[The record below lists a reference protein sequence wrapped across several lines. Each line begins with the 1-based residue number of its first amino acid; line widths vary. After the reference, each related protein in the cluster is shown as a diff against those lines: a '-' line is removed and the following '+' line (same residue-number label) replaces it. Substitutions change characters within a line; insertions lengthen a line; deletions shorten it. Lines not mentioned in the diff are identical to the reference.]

1 VFKKQAAYM
10 SESGTSILIVYT
22 GGTIGMINDP
32 ETGSLAPFDFDHI
45 MHQVPE
51 LNKFGFDLTTITFEE
66 VVDSSNIH
74 PGIWIH
80 LAELI
85 ERNYNSYDGFV
96 ILHGTDTMAYSA
108 SALAFLL
115 ENLGKPVVF
124 TGAQLPI
131 GTLRT
136 DGKENFISAIEIAAA
151 QKNNQPLVPEVCIF
165 FENKLYRGVR
175 TTKHNA
181 DYFDAFRSYNYPEL
195 AKAGINITYNY
206 SAIYYPVIK
215 RDLKVYH
222 KLDTNVAILKIFPGI
237 TPNVVDALIQI
248 EGLKGLVL
256 ESYGSGNAPTQE
268 WFINKL
274 RSAVDKGIVVLNVT
288 QCSAGSVD
296 MGVYETSLGL
306 IEAGVLSGKD
316 ITTEAA
322 IAKLMFL
329 LGQNY
334 SNQEIKEYL
343 SKSMRG
349 EINA

>member
-1 VFKKQAAYM
+1 M
-10 SESGTSILIVYT
+10 TNSGTSILIIYT

-45 MHQVPE
+45 MKQVPE
-51 LNKFGFDLTTITFEE
+51 LNKFGFNLTTITFED
-66 VVDSSNIH
+66 VVDSSNIT
-74 PGIWIH
+74 PEIWVN

-85 ERNYNSYDGFV
+85 EKHYADFDGFV

-108 SALAFLL
+108 SAMSFLL
-115 ENLGKPVVF
+115 ENLDKPVVF

-131 GTLRT
+131 GTIRT

-151 QKNNQPLVPEVCIF
+151 KKNDQPLVPEVSVF
-165 FENKLYRGVR
+165 FENKLYRGNR

-195 AKAGINITYNY
+195 AKAGISITYNY
-206 SAIYYPVIK
+206 AAIRYPVIK

-222 KLDTNVAILKIFPGI
+222 NLDPNVAVLKIFPGI
-237 TPNVVDALIQI
+237 TPAVLDAFLGIKGI
-248 EGLKGLVL
+248 RGLVL
-256 ESYGSGNAPTQE
+256 ESYGSGNAPSEE
-268 WFINKL
+268 WFIKKITEI
-274 RSAVDKGIVVLNVT
+274 VKKGIIVINVT

-306 IEAGVLSGKD
+306 IEAGVVSGRD

-322 IAKLMFL
+322 VTKLMFL
-329 LGQNY
+329 LGRDL
-334 SNQEIKEYL
+334 SKENLINNL

-349 EINA
+349 EINI

>member
-1 VFKKQAAYM
+1 MAD
-10 SESGTSILIVYT
+10 SGTSILIIYT

-45 MHQVPE
+45 MKQVPE
-51 LNKFGFDLTTITFEE
+51 LNKFGFNLTTITFEE
-66 VVDSSNIH
+66 VVDSSNIT
-74 PGIWIH
+74 PEIWVH

-85 ERNYNSYDGFV
+85 EKHYADFDGFV

-108 SALAFLL
+108 SAMSFLL
-115 ENLGKPVVF
+115 ENLDKPVVF

-131 GTLRT
+131 GTIRT

-151 QKNNQPLVPEVCIF
+151 KKNDQPLVPEVSVF
-165 FENKLYRGVR
+165 FENKLYRGNR

-195 AKAGINITYNY
+195 AKAGINISYNY
-206 SAIYYPVIK
+206 SAIRYPVIK

-222 KLDTNVAILKIFPGI
+222 NLDPNVAVLKIFPGI
-237 TPNVVDALIQI
+237 TPAVIDAFMGI

-256 ESYGSGNAPTQE
+256 ESYGSGNAPSEE
-268 WFINKL
+268 WFINKITE
-274 RSAVDKGIVVLNVT
+274 IVNKDIIVINVT

-306 IEAGVLSGKD
+306 IEAGVVSGRD

-322 IAKLMFL
+322 VTKLMFL
-329 LGQNY
+329 LGQN
-334 SNQEIKEYL
+334 L
-343 SKSMRG
+343 SKDDMISNLSKTMRG
-349 EINA
+349 EINV

>member
-1 VFKKQAAYM
+1 M
-10 SESGTSILIVYT
+10 SESGTSILIIYT

-32 ETGSLAPFDFDHI
+32 ETGSLAPFDFNHI
-45 MHQVPE
+45 LHQVPE
-51 LNKFGFDLTTITFEE
+51 LNKFGFNLTTITFEE
-66 VVDSSNIH
+66 VVDSSNVH
-74 PGIWIH
+74 PEIWIH

-85 ERNYNSYDGFV
+85 EKNYDQYDGFV
-96 ILHGTDTMAYSA
+96 ILHGTDTMSYSA
-108 SALAFLL
+108 SALSFLL
-115 ENLGKPVVF
+115 ENLGKPVIF
-124 TGAQLPI
+124 TGSQLPI

-151 QKNNQPLVPEVCIF
+151 RKNQQPLVPEVCIF
-165 FENKLYRGVR
+165 FENKLYRGTR

-206 SAIYYPVIK
+206 SAIHYPVIK

-222 KLDTNVAILKIFPGI
+222 KLDPNVAILKLFPGI
-237 TPNVVDALIQI
+237 TPEVVDAITNI
-248 EGLKGLVL
+248 KNLKGLVL
-256 ESYGSGNAPTQE
+256 ESFGSGNAPTHE
-268 WFINKL
+268 WFIEKL
-274 RSAVDKGIVVLNVT
+274 RQAVNRGVVVLNVT

-306 IEAGVLSGKD
+306 MEAGVLSGKD

-322 IAKLMFL
+322 VTKLMFL
-329 LGQNY
+329 LGQHYNKE
-334 SNQEIKEYL
+334 EIKEYL
-343 SKSMRG
+343 SKSLRG

>member
-1 VFKKQAAYM
+1 M
-10 SESGTSILIVYT
+10 SASGTSILIIYT

-32 ETGSLAPFDFDHI
+32 ETGSLAPFDFNHI
-45 MHQVPE
+45 LHQVPE
-51 LNKFGFDLTTITFEE
+51 LNKFGFNLTTITFEE
-66 VVDSSNIH
+66 VVDSSNVH
-74 PGIWIH
+74 PEIWIH

-85 ERNYNSYDGFV
+85 EKNYDAYDGFV
-96 ILHGTDTMAYSA
+96 ILHGTDTMSYSA
-108 SALAFLL
+108 SALSFLL

-124 TGAQLPI
+124 TGSQLPI

-151 QKNNQPLVPEVCIF
+151 KKNHQPLVPEVCIF
-165 FENKLYRGVR
+165 FENKLYRGTR

-206 SAIYYPVIK
+206 SAIHYPVIK
-215 RDLKVYH
+215 RELKVYH
-222 KLDTNVAILKIFPGI
+222 KLDPNVAILKLFPGI
-237 TPNVVDALIQI
+237 TPGVVDAITNI
-248 EGLKGLVL
+248 KDLKGMIL
-256 ESYGSGNAPTQE
+256 ESFGSGNAPTHE
-268 WFINKL
+268 WFIEKL
-274 RSAVDKGIVVLNVT
+274 RQAVNRGVVVLNVT

-306 IEAGVLSGKD
+306 MEAGVLSGND

-322 IAKLMFL
+322 VTKLMFL
-329 LGQNY
+329 LGQDY
-334 SNQEIKEYL
+334 SKEEIKEYL
-343 SKSMRG
+343 SKSLRG

>member
-1 VFKKQAAYM
+1 M
-10 SESGTSILIVYT
+10 SNSGISILIIYT

-32 ETGSLAPFDFDHI
+32 ETGSLAPFDFNHI
-45 MHQVPE
+45 MLQVPE
-51 LNKFGFDLTTITFEE
+51 LNKFGFNLTTITFEE
-66 VVDSSNIH
+66 VVDSSNVH

-85 ERNYNSYDGFV
+85 ERNYDMYDGFV

-165 FENKLYRGVR
+165 FENKLYRGTR

-195 AKAGINITYNY
+195 AKAGINISYNY
-206 SAIYYPVIK
+206 SAIHYPVIK
-215 RDLKVYH
+215 RELKVYH
-222 KLDTNVAILKIFPGI
+222 ELDTNVAILKIFPGI
-237 TPNVVDALIQI
+237 TPEVVEAILTIK
-248 EGLKGLVL
+248 GLKGLVL

-268 WFINKL
+268 WFFTKL
-274 RSAVDKGIVVLNVT
+274 RDAIQRGVVILNVT
-288 QCSAGSVD
+288 QCSAGSVE

-329 LGQNY
+329 LGQQY
-334 SNQEIKEYL
+334 TKMEIEEYL
-343 SKSMRG
+343 SKSLRG